1 MILNQNNQIRNYYIF
16 HHELPNRFHCCSSPE
31 STRRNCP
38 AGHYAVVLRDS
49 HTVVSIISPTWLI
62 SPRRQRGP
70 QLWERCVVR
79 WQFTVTAEIKRQ
91 LFISRELFSP
101 GVLLIIIFLS
111 GDFYLRRRGQI
122 FILWCCT
129 CKTGIFKKSIHIRE
143 KVSESWN
150 ALVSYC
156 TFVSKVLQ
164 RGQNQTQRACRKH
177 ALNPHEPV
185 KPRFS
190 TDTVQQQIREVFWIR
205 LRSPPS
211 NQP

>member
-111 GDFYLRRRGQI
+111 DDFYLSGFTDAEGRFLSCDVAPARREFSKNLFTSERRSRNHEMLSYLTVHLSVRFCSGGRIKLKEHVENTLWTLMSLSNPDSPQI
-122 FILWCCT
+122 LCNN
-129 CKTGIFKKSIHIRE
+129 K
-143 KVSESWN
+143 
-150 ALVSYC
+150 
-156 TFVSKVLQ
+156 
-164 RGQNQTQRACRKH
+164 
-177 ALNPHEPV
+177 
-185 KPRFS
+185 
-190 TDTVQQQIREVFWIR
+190 
-205 LRSPPS
+205 
-211 NQP
+211 